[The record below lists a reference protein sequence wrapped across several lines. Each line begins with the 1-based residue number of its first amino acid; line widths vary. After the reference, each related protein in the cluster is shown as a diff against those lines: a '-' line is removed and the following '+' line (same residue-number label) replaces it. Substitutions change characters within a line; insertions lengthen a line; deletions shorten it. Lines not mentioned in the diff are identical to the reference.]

1 MQQAL
6 VSPVFRTIALGA
18 LLLGLGAAAFDSGPH
33 DLKMRRGQRLV
44 LHSYEQPNAL
54 YLTAWKDG
62 DVRVWFDSSELV
74 PMTFTRR
81 ASINDG
87 CRWMARE
94 TLTPVGDRYFQ
105 YTYDETLL
113 SCEPGA
119 TPCVRTPRT
128 GIVTLEE

>member
-6 VSPVFRTIALGA
+6 VSPVFRSIALAGLMLGVGVAA
-18 LLLGLGAAAFDSGPH
+18 LDGPC
-33 DLKMRRGQRLV
+33 DLKMKRGQRLV
-44 LHSYEQPNAL
+44 LHSYEAPNAL

-62 DVRVWFDSSELV
+62 DVRVWFDSGELV
-74 PMTFTRR
+74 PMKFTRK
-81 ASINDG
+81 AYINDG

-105 YTYDETLL
+105 YAYEETLL

-119 TPCVRTPRT
+119 TPCVPTPRT
-128 GIVTLEE
+128 GVVTVED